1 MIVTK
6 KYVNRRMV
14 LRGIGST
21 IALPILD
28 SMVPAF
34 TSLRAAIK
42 PVYRFGA
49 VFVPM
54 GAAMKHWT
62 PTTEGALELSPS
74 LQPLDSIRDRC
85 MVITGLSSNQAHIKD
100 GGPHPRTQA
109 AWLTGSLPR
118 RTEGADIRAG
128 ISVDQVLA
136 RELGKETQIRS
147 MALGIE
153 SNAVLGVCA
162 QGYSCAYQNTVSWL
176 NDTTPIPTEDNPRAV
191 FERLFGASDSTDVVT
206 RRADIRKD
214 RSVLDSVNEE
224 LRRFRNGMGPQDRV
238 KIEQYVDAIRDVE
251 RRIRIAEKQIDKEL
265 PVVDQPMGIP
275 ATYEE
280 HTKLMVDLLALS
292 YQTDLTRV
300 STFMLAREAS
310 NRAYPEIGVPDAH
323 HPLSHHADNPEK
335 LVRLSRLNAFHLQMF
350 VYLVE
355 KLRSTSDGDGTLLD
369 NTVLLYGSG
378 MGDPDIH
385 TALNLPTIVVGG
397 SGIDINPDRHLKVK
411 DNTPLA
417 NLQLSLMQKVGM
429 QVDSFANSSEALNLV
444 SS

>member
-1 MIVTK
+1 MMITK
-6 KYVNRRMV
+6 KHVNRRMV

-34 TSLRAAIK
+34 VSLRAVTK
-42 PVYRFGA
+42 PVHRFGA

-54 GAAMKHWT
+54 GAAMKYWT
-62 PTTEGALELSPS
+62 PVTEGSLELSPS
-74 LQPLDSIRDRC
+74 LQPLAPIRDRSI
-85 MVITGLSSNQAHIKD
+85 VITGLSSNQAQIKD

-251 RRIRIAEKQIDKEL
+251 RRIQIAEKQIDKEL

-280 HTKLMVDLLALS
+280 HAKLMLDLLTLS

-310 NRAYPEIGVPDAH
+310 NRAYPEIGVSDAH
-323 HPLSHHADNPEK
+323 HPLSHHSDNPEK

-355 KLRSTSDGDGTLLD
+355 KLKSTPDGDGTLLD

-397 SGIDINPDRHLKVK
+397 SGIEIDGNRHLKVE

-417 NLQLSLMQKVGM
+417 NLQLSLMQKVGV
-429 QVDSFANSSEALNLV
+429 QINGFANSSEVLNLV
-444 SS
+444 GS